1 MQNKYADKKDFLLVA
16 LSDEPTETVKPFAK
30 KNKINYIVGMDAKS
44 TFKDFGIRG
53 YPTIFVLDKAG
64 EITYKGH
71 SAEEA
76 EDAAEEALK
85 STAPTKAAPV
95 EPLGSGAAKTALAK
109 ADDLFKKKEYAKALK
124 EYEKLA
130 KVYKDTDVGKKAKG
144 QVAKIKGDKSMMASV
159 AESDA
164 KTKCEDWLQTARML
178 AKSGKS
184 EEAAK
189 YYKKVIDQFPDS
201 TYAQTAQA
209 ELAGL

>member
-1 MQNKYADKKDFLLVA
+1 MQNKYADDKDFLLVA
-16 LSDEPTETVKPFAK
+16 LSDEPVETVKPFAK

-53 YPTIFVLDKAG
+53 YPTIFVLDRAG
-64 EITYKGH
+64 EIVYKGH

-76 EDAAEEALK
+76 EDAIDEAK
-85 STAPTKAAPV
+85 KAKPEKPV
-95 EPLGSGAAKTALAK
+95 AIEPLGSGAAKTALAK

-130 KVYKDTDVGKKAKG
+130 KVYKDTDVGKKAKA
-144 QVAKIKGDKSMMASV
+144 QVAKIKGDKAMMASV
-159 AESDA
+159 AEGEA
-164 KTKCEDWLQTARML
+164 KAKCEDWLQTARML

-184 EEAAK
+184 EDAAK
-189 YYKKVIDQFPDS
+189 YYKKVIEQFPNS